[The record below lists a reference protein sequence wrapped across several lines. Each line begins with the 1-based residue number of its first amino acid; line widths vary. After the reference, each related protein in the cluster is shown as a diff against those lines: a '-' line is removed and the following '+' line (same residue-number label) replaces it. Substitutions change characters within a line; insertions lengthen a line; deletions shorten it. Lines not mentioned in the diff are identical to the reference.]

1 MNTNLPLRPLGDYI
15 RLLQEQGL
23 VAAPPAEAAP
33 PAGADLDR
41 EVALVTCDSRSAVP
55 GTLFICKGARFKP
68 AYLDQ
73 AAEQGAFCYV
83 SETPYPDC
91 PLPAI
96 LVSDVRRAMALLAN
110 FYYGEPWR
118 ELRVVGITGTK
129 GKSSTAYFLKS
140 ILDVYLDQKGGQESG
155 LISSIATYDGI
166 ERFPSR
172 LTTPE
177 PLDVERHLANAL
189 ERGLEFL
196 TMEVSSQALKYD
208 RVLGLEF
215 SAAVFL
221 NIGVDHISAIEHPD
235 FEDYFSSKLRI
246 FSQCAAACV
255 NLDSDRAGQVLD
267 AARHGGASRV
277 VTFSRHDPS
286 ADVFAGNI
294 RKLGHDTLFRVRTPR
309 YERELRLCVPGSFN
323 VENALAAVAAAE
335 CFALSPDCVETGLLK
350 ARVPGR
356 MEPYISA
363 GGRVVALVDFAH
375 NKLSFEALL
384 HSARQE
390 YPDREI
396 AVVFGCPGSRAPG
409 RRADMGI
416 LAGQY
421 AGRVYLTE
429 DDPGEEDPADIC
441 RQIAAH
447 VLGQG
452 KTPVIELDR
461 EEAIRRAVFDCET
474 PTVVLVAGKGSED
487 YQLRGAV
494 HVPYPMDGA
503 VVERI
508 LREYDGAHAICP

>member
-1 MNTNLPLRPLGDYI
+1 MNLPLRPLGDYI
-15 RLLQEQGL
+15 RLLAEHGL
-23 VAAPPAEAAP
+23 LAGPHAEAGP

-55 GTLFICKGARFKP
+55 GTLFICKGVRFKP

-73 AAEQGAFCYV
+73 AAERGAFCYL
-83 SETPYPDC
+83 SEVPYPASS
-91 PLPAI
+91 LPAL
-96 LVSDVRRAMALLAN
+96 LVSDVRTAMALLAN
-110 FYYGEPWR
+110 FYYNEPWR

-129 GKSSTAYFLKS
+129 GKSSAAYFIKS
-140 ILDVYLDQKGGQESG
+140 IFDTYMAQKGGQESG
-155 LISSIATYDGI
+155 LISSIATYDGV

-189 ERGLEFL
+189 GRGLEFL
-196 TMEVSSQALKYD
+196 TMEVSSQALKYG

-255 NLDSDRAGQVLD
+255 NLDSDHAGRVLD
-267 AARHGGASRV
+267 AARHGEASRV
-277 VTFSRHDPS
+277 ITFSRHDPG

-309 YERELRLCVPGSFN
+309 YERELRLCLPGQFN

-356 MEPYISA
+356 MEPYVSA
-363 GGRVVALVDFAH
+363 GGTVVALVDFAH
-375 NKLSFEALL
+375 NKLSFETLL
-384 HSARQE
+384 RAAREE
-390 YPDREI
+390 YPEREI
-396 AVVFGCPGSRAPG
+396 AVVFGCPGARAPG
-409 RRADMGI
+409 RREDMGI
-416 LAGQY
+416 LAGQC
-421 AGRVYLTE
+421 ASRVYLTE
-429 DDPGEEDPADIC
+429 DDAGEEDPAEIC
-441 RQIAAH
+441 RQIAVH
-447 VLGQG
+447 VLAQG
-452 KTPVIELDR
+452 RQPVIELDR
-461 EEAIRRAVFDCET
+461 EAAIRRAVFDCRR
-474 PTVVLVAGKGSED
+474 PSVVLVAGKGSED

-494 HVPYPMDGA
+494 HVPYPTDG
-503 VVERI
+503 VVTERI
-508 LREYDGAHAICP
+508 LREYDEKVRS

>member
-1 MNTNLPLRPLGDYI
+1 MNLPLRPLGDYI
-15 RLLQEQGL
+15 RLLEENGL
-23 VAAPPAEAAP
+23 VIAPLAEAGP
-33 PAGADLDR
+33 SAGADR
-41 EVALVTCDSRSAVP
+41 GQTVALVTCDSRSAVP
-55 GTLFICKGARFKP
+55 GALFICKGARFKS

-73 AAEQGAFCYV
+73 AARRGTFCYV

-96 LVSDVRRAMALLAN
+96 IVSDVRRAMALLAN
-110 FYYGEPWR
+110 FYYNEPWR

-129 GKSSTAYFLKS
+129 GKSSTAYFIKS
-140 ILDVYLDQKGGQESG
+140 ILDTYLDQKGGQESG
-155 LISSIATYDGI
+155 LISSIATYDGA

-189 ERGLEFL
+189 DCGLEFL

-235 FEDYFSSKLRI
+235 FEDYFASKLRI

-255 NLDSDRAGQVLD
+255 NLDCDHAGQIQD
-267 AARHGGASRV
+267 AARRGTASRV
-277 VTFSRHDPS
+277 ITFSRHDPS

-356 MEPYISA
+356 MEPYLSA
-363 GGRVVALVDFAH
+363 DGRVVVLVDFAH

-409 RRADMGI
+409 RREDMGI

-421 AGRVYLTE
+421 AHRVYLTE

-441 RQIAAH
+441 RQIAVH

-461 EEAIRRAVFDCET
+461 EAAIRRAVFDCKA
-474 PTVVLVAGKGSED
+474 PSVVLVAGKGSED

-494 HVPYPMDGA
+494 HVPYPTDGL

-508 LREYDGAHAICP
+508 LREYDEARF